1 MRLGLPGESPGE
13 AIARLRAAL
22 RSHPRDAGLWHAL
35 ASACGEAGHPAL
47 ARSAGRQALRLHEHL
62 ARSAAPLRLPL
73 VAPAAAGRPRRDGP
87 NLISFGLRS
96 AEGPAVAH
104 LLATLLRLPELLPG
118 WQLRLHMAV
127 PLAAATLQE
136 ALALGAELGSAA
148 PGLPPGLQRLAHLQ
162 VIREAPLQR
171 FLLLDEAH
179 PLTPAL
185 ASALREWQ
193 ASGEAVLVSRLQW
206 DQARLVP
213 LAGLAARGGALPD
226 LLGWLERRPALW
238 EAPLAA
244 MERELALSLWAGI
257 GGAPLR
263 VVDRCFG
270 EGPLPADPDPLAAPW
285 LQPWLEC
292 KSLAAP
298 EPQAAILLEATLSWP
313 AAPEQAPGLPPPQWS
328 GCFINLEARAQRRQR
343 MERQLAGLP
352 WARGYRRFP
361 ARSATAAEAA
371 ALGLA
376 SAGELGIWRSVMALL
391 EEWLASHPGE
401 GARLHVLEDD
411 AVLHPQLAAEAAA
424 VFAARPGLQVLF
436 TEAFLTPE
444 LYLALLPERER
455 LLAGAP
461 TCLGVLGGEHYL
473 SCLSSWLLTPAG
485 ARSLLADLRLLLAS
499 ASGASAEGL
508 AAEALPIWEAARE
521 KLPPLDLAIR
531 GLIRLGR
538 LQAGLTL
545 PFLSTITIEDDSAIQ
560 AGDSHLRR
568 AQRLDLALRRMLY
581 AGDASVHPTA
591 VWGET
596 LAWARQTFSEA
607 EQREL
612 LGVCLR
618 HGQARGWWPL
628 Y

>member
-1 MRLGLPGESPGE
+1 MRLGLPGESPRE

-22 RSHPRDAGLWHAL
+22 LCHPRDAALWDAL
-35 ASACGEAGHPAL
+35 ASACGEAGYPAL
-47 ARSAGRQALRLHEHL
+47 ARSAGRQALRLQERQ

-73 VAPAAAGRPRRDGP
+73 VAPTAAGRPRRGGP
-87 NLISFGLRS
+87 NVISFGLRS
-96 AEGPAVAH
+96 AEGQAVAH

-136 ALALGAELGSAA
+136 VLALGAELGSAA

-162 VIREAPLQR
+162 VIREAPVQR

-193 ASGEAVLVSRLQW
+193 ASEEPVLVSRLQW

-213 LAGLAARGGALPD
+213 LAGLAARSGALPD

-238 EAPLAA
+238 EAPLDA

-263 VVDRCFG
+263 VVDCCFG
-270 EGPLPADPDPLAAPW
+270 DGPLPADPDPLAAAW
-285 LQPWLEC
+285 LQPWLERRG
-292 KSLAAP
+292 LAAP
-298 EPQAAILLEATLSWP
+298 EPKAATLLEATLPWP
-313 AAPEQAPGLPPPQWS
+313 AAPEAPGLPPPQWS
-328 GCFINLEARAQRRQR
+328 GCFINLQAQVKRRQR
-343 MERQLAGLP
+343 MESQLGELP

-361 ARSATAAEAA
+361 AHSATAAEAA

-391 EEWLASHPGE
+391 AEWLAGHPGE
-401 GARLHVLEDD
+401 GALLHVLEDD
-411 AVLHPQLAAEAAA
+411 AVLHPQLAAGAAA
-424 VFAARPGLQVLF
+424 VFAVRPELQVLF

-444 LYLALLPERER
+444 LYLALLADRER
-455 LLAGAP
+455 LQEPAP
-461 TCLGVLGGEHYL
+461 PRLGVVGGGYYL
-473 SCLSSWLLTPAG
+473 ACLSSWVLTPAG
-485 ARSLLADLRLLLAS
+485 ARSLLGDLQLLLAS

-508 AAEALPIWEAARE
+508 AAEALPIWQAARA
-521 KLPPLDLAIR
+521 KLPPLDLAVR

-538 LQAGLTL
+538 LRAGLTL

-560 AGDSHLRR
+560 AGDSQLRR

-581 AGDASVHPTA
+581 AGDASVHPSA

-612 LGVCLR
+612 LGVCLW
-618 HGQARGWWPL
+618 HGKARGWWPV